1 MAMITTDYHKKGRVF
16 VSGDKKPVG
25 KCVDLIDA
33 WIWCSYVGKA
43 ILDEIF
49 AGSNSLD
56 LNILPS
62 GFIAGLEPSTTLKSP
77 SDGYGAGYRDAD
89 SGVTGTGAGTA
100 VSISLTDTLGVSEAT
115 CKSILKVPCS
125 DVAYMRPEFGLM
137 HELVHANRALRGK
150 MRTVAQGNHMKN
162 SEEAIAI
169 LITNMLM
176 SEKGAAQLRKN
187 YDTADALDSDPE
199 PFVKAPGNEALVRQV
214 ATEHPTLKAKLNAD
228 KVPIR
233 FNPIYTVFKGSA

>member
-1 MAMITTDYHKKGRVF
+1 MITTDYHKKGRVF
-16 VSGDKKPVG
+16 VSGDKKPVDY
-25 KCVDLIDA
+25 CVQLLDA

-43 ILDEIF
+43 ILEEIF
-49 AGSNSLD
+49 AGSSSLD
-56 LNILPS
+56 FNIVPS
-62 GFIAGLEPSTTLKSP
+62 AFMAGIEPSTTLKSP
-77 SDGYGAGYRDAD
+77 NDAYGAGYKDPA
-89 SGVTGTGAGTA
+89 SGVTGTGTGSA
-100 VSISLTDTLGVSEAT
+100 VSVSLNDTLGVSDAT
-115 CKSILKVPCS
+115 CKSILSVPCS
-125 DVAYMRPEFGLM
+125 DVAYMRTEFGLM

-150 MRTVAQGNHMKN
+150 MRTVGQGNHMKN

-176 SEKGAAQLRKN
+176 SEKGAAQLRRN

-214 ATEHPTLKAKLNAD
+214 AAEHPTLKAKLNAD

-233 FNPIYTVFKGSA
+233 FNPIFTVFQGRA